1 MAAGIFFSALALLA
15 ACAAPSGSPS
25 GSGPAKVNLN
35 GYPPAFKEGYSDGCN
50 SAAGGLSRDRA
61 RFKSDL
67 QYAQGWRDGYDIC
80 TRHSQLR

>member
-15 ACAAPSGSPS
+15 ACAAPSGS
-25 GSGPAKVNLN
+25 GSVKINLN

-80 TRHSQLR
+80 TRHPQLR